1 MALDRQSIKKAVN
14 DCLALPDLEASR
26 QCVRKL
32 PAGKTTKP
40 LLAALCS
47 ADDDL
52 KWRAVSLLGLVIA
65 WLAEEDMEAARTMMR
80 RLMWSL
86 NDESGGIGWGAPES
100 MAEAM
105 VEREDLADEFSNIL
119 ISFIAPEGQYLEHE
133 PLQRG
138 AVWGLG
144 RLARFRPDLIAD
156 AEQYLVPLLGSE
168 DVQVRALSA
177 WALVP
182 LATEKSKDG
191 LEKLTGDDSR
201 VLIYWDGDYME
212 ESIAEMARSAFQSAE
227 KRQGG

>member
-1 MALDRQSIKKAVN
+1 MALDRRSIKKAVN
-14 DCLALPDLEASR
+14 DCLALPDLESSR

-32 PAGKTTKP
+32 PAGKATKP

-52 KWRAVSLLGLVIA
+52 KWRAVSLIGLVIA
-65 WLAEEDMEAARTMMR
+65 LLAEEDMEAARTMMR

-105 VEREDLADEFSNIL
+105 VEREELASEFANIL
-119 ISFIAPEGQYLEHE
+119 ISFIAPEGQYLEHV

-138 AVWGLG
+138 AVWGVG
-144 RLARFRPDLIAD
+144 RLARFRPAHLAD
-156 AEQYLVPLLGSE
+156 AEQYLVPLLGAE
-168 DVQVRALSA
+168 DLQVRALAA

-182 LATEKSKDG
+182 LATEKAGPG
-191 LEKLTGDDSR
+191 LKGLTGDDSR
-201 VLIYWDGDYME
+201 VLIYWDGDYMAK
-212 ESIAEMARSAFQSAE
+212 SISEMARSALQSAE